1 MRERIAAAMDLF
13 TEPKHFKLRLFL
25 EGNLIGIFTGLIIT
39 LFRCLL
45 ELSENMQPVF
55 YTYLRANPLAIVGWF
70 TVLAG
75 IGVILCWIVRK
86 DGMTS
91 GSGIPQIKGI
101 LVGQMH
107 MNWARVLVLKFVGA
121 VLGIGAGMSL
131 GREGPSVQLGA
142 CVGQGIGR
150 LGHRSSAE
158 SRYLLTAGAG
168 AGLAAAFNAPLAGVI
183 FCLEE
188 LTKNFSPLVLMG
200 AIAATVTSTTVT
212 EVFFGMQPV
221 FHMGEI
227 PVVPTAGGMYLLL
240 IALGIFVGMLG
251 LAFNRMLT
259 ISLDAYAHAPLRDW
273 QKPIV
278 PLFAAGILGFIL
290 PQVLGGGSKLV
301 DSLVVVDYGFIMLLV
316 LLAGKFFFTML
327 CFGSGVPGGIF
338 LPMLVLGSV
347 GGAIFAKLAVAS
359 GVMDPMFTVDC
370 IVFGM
375 TAYFSSV
382 VKSPITGA
390 ILIMEMTGS
399 FAHMLALITVSM
411 TAYLVADLTDGLPV
425 YDMLLARSL
434 AIRDKIAKRMRSHR
448 VMTEL
453 TVGEGS
459 LLDGSEIQD
468 ITWPGRGLL
477 VNVRRG
483 TEEIVPSGGVRL
495 QAGDYL
501 YLMMDA
507 SAIPAVQQLAQEA
520 MVSE

>member
-1 MRERIAAAMDLF
+1 MRARIAQAMDIF

-25 EGNLIGIFTGLIIT
+25 EGNLIGVCTGLVIA
-39 LFRCLL
+39 LFRYLL
-45 ELSENMQPVF
+45 ELSEEMQPLF
-55 YTYLRANPLAIVGWF
+55 YAYLAANPLATIGWF

-75 IGVILCWIVRK
+75 IGYVLCRIVRR

-101 LVGQMH
+101 LAGEMH
-107 MNWARVLVLKFVGA
+107 MHWARVLVLKFVGA
-121 VLGIGAGMSL
+121 VLGIGAGLSL

-150 LGHRSSAE
+150 LGHRSRAE

-200 AIAATVTSTTVT
+200 AISAAVTATTVT
-212 EVFFGMQPV
+212 QVFFGMQPV
-221 FHMGEI
+221 FHLGDI
-227 PVVPTAGGMYLLL
+227 PVVQTGDVYLLC
-240 IALGIFVGMLG
+240 IALGIFVGVLG

-259 ISLDAYAHAPLRDW
+259 RSLDAYAHAPLRDW
-273 QKPIV
+273 QKPMV
-278 PLFAAGILGFIL
+278 PLFAAGVLGFVL
-290 PQVLGGGSKLV
+290 PQELGGGSRLV
-301 DSLVVVDYGFIMLLV
+301 DSLVITDYGLAMLVVLLV
-316 LLAGKFFFTML
+316 GKFAFTML

-347 GGAIFAKLAVAS
+347 GGAIFAQLAV
-359 GVMDPMFTVDC
+359 GLGCMDPVWTVDC

-375 TAYFSSV
+375 AAYFAAV
-382 VKSPITGA
+382 VKSPVTGT

-399 FAHMLALITVSM
+399 FAHMLPLILVSM
-411 TAYLVADLTDGLPV
+411 TAYLVADLTDGQPV

-434 AIRDKIAKRMRSHR
+434 ALRDKIRQRVRSHR
-448 VMTEL
+448 IMAEV
-453 TVGEGS
+453 TVGENSILAGA
-459 LLDGSEIQD
+459 EIKD
-468 ITWPGRGLL
+468 IQWPGAGLL

-483 TEEIVPSGGVRL
+483 TQELVPSGGL
-495 QAGDYL
+495 QLLAGDYL
-501 YLMMDA
+501 YVVVDA
-507 SAIPAVQQLAQEA
+507 AALSQLQGLAGERI
-520 MVSE
+520 VE